1 MVLVA
6 LLLPPHCVMDVVLVG
21 HADHFEVGPAEDFA
35 IDHFEEGVGCVVET
49 RLPWFVL
56 HHGSLL

>member
-6 LLLPPHCVMDVVLVG
+6 LPFPRHCVMDIVLVG
-21 HADHFEVGPAEDFA
+21 HAEHFEVGPAEDFA

-49 RLPWFVL
+49 RAPWFVL